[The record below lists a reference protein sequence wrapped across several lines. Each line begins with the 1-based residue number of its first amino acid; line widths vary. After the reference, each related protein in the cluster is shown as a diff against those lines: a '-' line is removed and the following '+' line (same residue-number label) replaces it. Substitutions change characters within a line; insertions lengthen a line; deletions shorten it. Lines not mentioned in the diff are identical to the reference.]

1 MGISSIVTYERLRS
15 NYVAFLRWHFI
26 QTVHGVYRRL
36 IQGKEIS
43 LQSVFTKK
51 YYQQSVN
58 PLKLIGFSLNDDN
71 LPNGIFTSKSI
82 F

>member
-1 MGISSIVTYERLRS
+1 ME
-15 NYVAFLRWHFI
+15 
-26 QTVHGVYRRL
+26 YRRL
-36 IQGKEIS
+36 IQVKEIS
-43 LQSVFTKK
+43 LQSDFTKK

-71 LPNGIFTSKSI
+71 LTDGIITSKSI